1 MFHMKLRLSMM
12 DTLKCLNT
20 LPWDEYQIYF
30 IDLII
35 SLFISLLNKYKAN
48 MSLFISILRD
58 VPAFNDKLN
67 GLYMVK

>member
-1 MFHMKLRLSMM
+1 MFHMKFCLSMM

-20 LPWDEYQIYF
+20 LPWDDYQIYF

-48 MSLFISILRD
+48 MSVFISILRD

-67 GLYMVK
+67 GFYMVK